1 MESNQQKS
9 EVKQKEV
16 ADFLEQYT
24 EIFNGM
30 VKQVLSDPD
39 NEIASSMLDSDKL
52 TELLSEGVK
61 VDTAKLL
68 STQMSFM
75 TQQAELWQNAT
86 KALLGSKV
94 DSVISEERSDKRF
107 KDSEWSENPV
117 FSYLKQSYLL
127 NSTMMQDTV
136 NSLQFEDPK
145 AEEQVRFYTRQ
156 YINSVSPSNNA
167 LTNPEVCRDILDSK
181 GENLIKGLQ
190 NFMQDLQKSPAD
202 ALKINQTDADAF
214 TLGED
219 LAYTPGDVIYQN
231 DLIQLI
237 QYKATTKK
245 VNEVPLLIVP
255 PFINKYY
262 VLDMDEQKSLVKWA
276 VDQGH
281 TVFIISWINPDKT
294 LSYKGFNDY
303 MREGPIASLDV
314 IEELTKSK
322 KVNLIGYCIG
332 GTLLATTQAYLLAKG
347 DTRINSMTFL
357 TTLLDFSEPGEIGV
371 YLSEKMLP
379 FLKKDIKEKGILD
392 GRVLGLAFS
401 MLRENSLFW
410 SYFVNNYLKGKDP
423 APFDILYWNSD
434 SSNLP
439 AETFDFYMTN
449 TYQHNN
455 LIKDGA
461 VEVEGVPIELSK
473 IDTPSYFLATIADHI
488 VLWQASYKG
497 AKAFSGSTRFVL
509 AGSGHL
515 AGVINSVE
523 NGKYPHWVNDEL
535 ADTAEQWFEGANK
548 KEGSWWKDWE
558 EWVVPQ
564 SGKKVNARKQGSK
577 KYPSIEAAPGSYVR
591 KRL

>member
-1 MESNQQKS
+1 MESN
-9 EVKQKEV
+9 EQKEV
-16 ADFLEQYT
+16 ADFLEQYS
-24 EIFNGM
+24 EIFNTM
-30 VKQVLSDPD
+30 VKQVLSGSDKE
-39 NEIASSMLDSDKL
+39 NLNSMMDSEKL
-52 TELLSEGVK
+52 TELLSKGVQ
-61 VDTAKLL
+61 VDTAELFSK
-68 STQMSFM
+68 QMSFM

-94 DSVISEERSDKRF
+94 ESVVSEERNDKRF

-117 FSYLKQSYLL
+117 YNYLKQSYLL
-127 NSTMMQDTV
+127 SSNMMQDTV
-136 NSLQFEDPK
+136 NSLHFDDPK
-145 AEEQVRFYTRQ
+145 AEEQVKFYTRQ
-156 YINSVSPSNNA
+156 YISSVSPTNNA
-167 LTNPEVCRDILDSK
+167 LTNPEVCRDILESK

-190 NFMQDLQKSPAD
+190 NFMQDLQQSPAD
-202 ALKINQTDADAF
+202 ALKINQTDVDAF

-237 QYKATTKK
+237 QYKASTKK
-245 VNEVPLLIVP
+245 VNEVPLLFIP

-262 VLDMDEQKSLVKWA
+262 VLDMDEQKSLIKWA
-276 VDQGH
+276 VGQGH
-281 TVFIISWINPDKT
+281 TVFVISWINPDKT
-294 LSYKGFNDY
+294 LSHKGFNDY
-303 MREGPIASLDV
+303 MKEGPIASLDV

-322 KVNLIGYCIG
+322 KVNVVGYCIG
-332 GTLLATTQAYLLAKG
+332 GTLLATTQSYLLAKG
-347 DTRINSMTFL
+347 DTRINSLTFL
-357 TTLLDFSEPGEIGV
+357 TTLLDFEEPGEIGV

-379 FLKKDIKEKGILD
+379 FLKKDIKEKGLLD

-449 TYQHNN
+449 TYQENN

-497 AKAFSGSTRFVL
+497 AKALSGPTRFVL

-515 AGVINSVE
+515 AGVINSVDH
-523 NGKYPHWVNDEL
+523 GKYPHWVNEEL
-535 ADTAEQWFEGANK
+535 SDTAEQWFESSTK
-548 KEGSWWKDWE
+548 KEGSWWTDWE
-558 EWVVPQ
+558 NWVEPQ
-564 SGKKVNARKQGSK
+564 SGKQVTARKQGSK

-591 KRL
+591 KRI

>member
-1 MESNQQKS
+1 MESN
-9 EVKQKEV
+9 EQKEV
-16 ADFLEQYT
+16 ADFLEQYS
-24 EIFNGM
+24 EIFNTM
-30 VKQVLSDPD
+30 VKQVLSGSDKD
-39 NEIASSMLDSDKL
+39 NLNSMMDSEKL
-52 TELLSEGVK
+52 TELLSKGVK
-61 VDTAKLL
+61 VDTAELFSK
-68 STQMSFM
+68 QMSFM

-94 DSVISEERSDKRF
+94 ESVVSEKRNDKRF

-117 FSYLKQSYLL
+117 YNYLKQSYLL
-127 NSTMMQDTV
+127 SSNMMQDTV
-136 NSLQFEDPK
+136 NSLHFDDPK
-145 AEEQVRFYTRQ
+145 AEEQVKFYTRQ
-156 YINSVSPSNNA
+156 YISSVSPTNNA
-167 LTNPEVCRDILDSK
+167 LTNPEVCRDILESK

-190 NFMQDLQKSPAD
+190 NFMQDLQQSPAD
-202 ALKINQTDADAF
+202 ALKINQTNVDAF

-245 VNEVPLLIVP
+245 VNEVPLLFIP

-276 VDQGH
+276 VAQGH
-281 TVFIISWINPDKT
+281 TVFVISWVNPDKT
-294 LSYKGFNDY
+294 LSHKGFNDY
-303 MREGPIASLDV
+303 MKEGPIASLDV
-314 IEELTKSK
+314 IEELTKSS
-322 KVNLIGYCIG
+322 KVNVVGYCIG
-332 GTLLATTQAYLLAKG
+332 GTLLATTQSYLLAKG
-347 DTRINSMTFL
+347 DTRINSLTFL

-449 TYQHNN
+449 TYQENN

-461 VEVEGVPIELSK
+461 VEVEGVPIELGK

-497 AKAFSGSTRFVL
+497 AKALSGPTRFVL

-515 AGVINSVE
+515 AGVINSVDH
-523 NGKYPHWVNDEL
+523 GKYPHWTNDEL
-535 ADTAEQWFEGANK
+535 SDSAEHWFEGSTK
-548 KEGSWWKDWE
+548 KEGSWWTDWE
-558 EWVVPQ
+558 NWVEPQ
-564 SGKKVNARKQGSK
+564 SGKQVTARKQGSK
-577 KYPSIEAAPGSYVR
+577 KYTSIEAAPGSYVR
-591 KRL
+591 KRI

>member
-1 MESNQQKS
+1 MESS
-9 EVKQKEV
+9 EQKEV
-16 ADFLEQYT
+16 ADFLEQYS
-24 EIFNGM
+24 EVFNTM
-30 VKQVLSDPD
+30 VKQVLSGSD
-39 NEIASSMLDSDKL
+39 NENLNSMLDSDKL
-52 TELLSEGVK
+52 TELLSKGVK
-61 VDTAKLL
+61 VDTAELFSK
-68 STQMSFM
+68 QMSFM

-94 DSVISEERSDKRF
+94 ESVVSEERNDKRF

-117 FSYLKQSYLL
+117 FNYLKQSYLL

-136 NSLQFEDPK
+136 NTLHFDDPK
-145 AEEQVRFYTRQ
+145 AEEQVKFYTRQ
-156 YINSVSPSNNA
+156 YISSVSPSNNA

-202 ALKINQTDADAF
+202 ALKVNQTDVDAF

-245 VNEVPLLIVP
+245 VNEVPLLIIP

-262 VLDMDEQKSLVKWA
+262 VLDMDEQKSLIKWA
-276 VDQGH
+276 VGQGH
-281 TVFIISWINPDKT
+281 TVFVISWINPDKT
-294 LSYKGFNDY
+294 LSHKGFNDY
-303 MREGPIASLDV
+303 MKEGPIASLDI
-314 IEELTKSK
+314 IEELTKSRK
-322 KVNLIGYCIG
+322 INVVGYCIG
-332 GTLLATTQAYLLAKG
+332 GTLLATTQSYLLAKG
-347 DTRINSMTFL
+347 DTRINSLTFL
-357 TTLLDFSEPGEIGV
+357 TTLLDFEEPGEIGV
-371 YLSEKMLP
+371 YLSEKMIP
-379 FLKKDIKEKGILD
+379 FLKKDIQEKGILD

-461 VEVEGVPIELSK
+461 VEIEGVPIELSK
-473 IDTPSYFLATIADHI
+473 IETPSYFLATIADHI

-497 AKAFSGSTRFVL
+497 AKALSGPTRFVL

-515 AGVINSVE
+515 AGVINSVDH
-523 NGKYPHWVNDEL
+523 GKYPHWVNDEL
-535 ADTAEQWFEGANK
+535 SDSAEQWFEGSTK
-548 KEGSWWKDWE
+548 KEGSWWTDWE

-564 SGKKVNARKQGSK
+564 SGKQVTARKQGSK
-577 KYPSIEAAPGSYVR
+577 KYASIEAAPGSYVR
-591 KRL
+591 RRI

>member
-1 MESNQQKS
+1 MESS
-9 EVKQKEV
+9 DQKEV
-16 ADFLEQYT
+16 ADFLEQYS
-24 EIFNGM
+24 ELFNSM
-30 VKQVLSDPD
+30 VKQVLSGSDKE
-39 NEIASSMLDSDKL
+39 NLNSMLDSDKL
-52 TELLSEGVK
+52 TELLSKGVK
-61 VDTAKLL
+61 VDTAELFSK
-68 STQMSFM
+68 QMAFM

-94 DSVISEERSDKRF
+94 ESVVSEERNDKRF

-117 FSYLKQSYLL
+117 YNYLKQSYLL
-127 NSTMMQDTV
+127 NSNMMQDTV
-136 NSLQFEDPK
+136 NSLHFDDPK
-145 AEEQVRFYTRQ
+145 AEEQVKFYTRQ
-156 YINSVSPSNNA
+156 YISSVSPTNNA
-167 LTNPEVCRDILDSK
+167 LTNPEVCRDILESK

-190 NFMQDLQKSPAD
+190 NFMQDLQQSPAD
-202 ALKINQTDADAF
+202 ALKINQTNIDAF
-214 TLGED
+214 TLGEN

-237 QYKATTKK
+237 QYKASTKK
-245 VNEVPLLIVP
+245 VNEVPLLFIP

-262 VLDMDEQKSLVKWA
+262 VLDMDEQKSLIKWA
-276 VDQGH
+276 VSQGH
-281 TVFIISWINPDKT
+281 TVFVISWVNPDAT
-294 LSYKGFNDY
+294 LSHKGFNDY
-303 MREGPIASLDV
+303 MKEGPIAALDV
-314 IEELTKSK
+314 IEQVTKSS
-322 KVNLIGYCIG
+322 KVNVVGYCIG
-332 GTLLATTQAYLLAKG
+332 GTLLATTQSYLLAKG
-347 DTRINSMTFL
+347 DTRINSLTFL
-357 TTLLDFSEPGEIGV
+357 TTLLDFEEPGEIGV
-371 YLSEKMLP
+371 YLSEQMLP

-449 TYQHNN
+449 TYQENN

-497 AKAFSGSTRFVL
+497 AKAFSGPTRFVL

-515 AGVINSVE
+515 AGVINSVDH
-523 NGKYPHWVNDEL
+523 GKYPHWVNDEL
-535 ADTAEQWFEGANK
+535 SDSAEQWFEG
-548 KEGSWWKDWE
+548 ST
-558 EWVVPQ
+558 
-564 SGKKVNARKQGSK
+564 
-577 KYPSIEAAPGSYVR
+577 
-591 KRL
+591 

>member
-1 MESNQQKS
+1 MKS
-9 EVKQKEV
+9 SDQKEV
-16 ADFLEQYT
+16 ADFLEQYS
-24 EIFNGM
+24 EVFNDM
-30 VKQVLSDPD
+30 FKQVLSGTDTE
-39 NEIASSMLDSDKL
+39 NLNSMLDSDKL
-52 TELLSEGVK
+52 SELLSQGVK
-61 VDTAKLL
+61 VDTAELL
-68 STQMSFM
+68 SKQMSFM

-94 DSVISEERSDKRF
+94 DSVISEKSNDKRF
-107 KDSEWSENPV
+107 KDSEWNENPV
-117 FSYLKQSYLL
+117 FNYLKQSYLL
-127 NSTMMQDTV
+127 NSNMLQDTV
-136 NSLQFEDPK
+136 DSLHFDDPK
-145 AEEQVRFYTRQ
+145 AEEQIKFYTRQ
-156 YINSVSPSNNA
+156 YISSISPSNNA
-167 LTNPEVCRDILDSK
+167 LTNPEVCRDILESK

-190 NFMQDLQKSPAD
+190 NFMQDLQNSPAD
-202 ALKINQTDADAF
+202 ALKINQTNVDAF

-231 DLIQLI
+231 DLMQLI
-237 QYKATTKK
+237 QYTATTKK
-245 VNEVPLLIVP
+245 VNKVPLLLVP

-262 VLDMDEQKSLVKWA
+262 VLDMDDKKSLIKWA

-281 TVFIISWINPDKT
+281 TVFVISWVNPDKT
-294 LSYKGFNDY
+294 LSHKGFNDY
-303 MREGPIASLDV
+303 MKEGPIAALDV
-314 IEELTKSK
+314 IEDLTKSN
-322 KVNLIGYCIG
+322 KVNVAGYCIG
-332 GTLLATTQAYLLAKG
+332 GTLLATTQSYLLAKG
-347 DTRINSMTFL
+347 DTRINSLTFL
-357 TTLLDFSEPGEIGV
+357 TTLLDFSEPGEMGV

-379 FLKKDIKEKGILD
+379 FLKKDIKEKGVLD

-461 VEVEGVPIELSK
+461 VEIEDVPIELSK
-473 IDTPSYFLATIADHI
+473 IETPSYFLATIADHI

-497 AKAFSGSTRFVL
+497 AKALSGPTRFVL

-523 NGKYPHWVNDEL
+523 HGKYPHWVNDEL
-535 ADTAEQWFEGANK
+535 SDTAEHWFEGSTK
-548 KEGSWWKDWE
+548 KEGSWWADWE
-558 EWVVPQ
+558 EWIVPQ
-564 SGKKVNARKQGSK
+564 SGGQVVARKQGSK
-577 KYPSIEAAPGSYVR
+577 QYASIEAAPGSYVK
-591 KRL
+591 KRI